1 MVLYLNEH
9 EVTQLIDMRESIDA
23 LRDTF
28 NQQGLNNVI
37 NNPRQRVRTG
47 KSMLHYL
54 AGALPHLG
62 VMGYKA
68 YISSREGLKFRVFLH
83 NIDDGALLS
92 VMDGNYMGMIRTG
105 AVTGLATS
113 YMSREDSS
121 VLGVFGTGFQAEGQ
135 IKAVCEVRNIG
146 TIKIYGRNEER
157 KTGFCNIMAEQLS
170 AEIIPVDDP
179 DQVVEGS
186 DIIVTATTSS
196 TPVFEG
202 KLLRNGTHI
211 NAIGGNFLFKREIDE
226 KTVNASRV
234 IAVESVEQ
242 CRIESG
248 ELVTSAE
255 KGKIFWD
262 QIIELGDIVSGRI
275 NGRYNENDITLFKS
289 VGIAIEDICI
299 ARYLYD
305 KALETNIGKE
315 IDIAS

>member
-1 MVLYLNEH
+1 MVLYLNED
-9 EVTQLIDMRESIDA
+9 EVKQLIGMRESIDV

-68 YISSREGLKFRVFLH
+68 YTSSREGLKFRVFLH
-83 NIDDGALLS
+83 NIDDGSLLS

-113 YMSREDSS
+113 YMSREDST

-135 IKAVCEVRNIG
+135 INAVCEVRNIG
-146 TIKIYGRNEER
+146 KIKIYGRNEER
-157 KTGFCNIMAEQLS
+157 KNSFCNNMADQLS
-170 AEIIPVDDP
+170 ADVIPVNDP
-179 DQVVEGS
+179 DEVVEGS

-196 TPVFEG
+196 SPVFEG
-202 KLLRNGTHI
+202 KLLRDGTHI

-226 KTVNASRV
+226 KTVNASRI

-242 CRIESG
+242 CKIESG
-248 ELVTSAE
+248 ELVASAE

-262 QIIELGDIVSGRI
+262 QIIELGDIVSGSI
-275 NGRYNENDITLFKS
+275 NGRYDENDITLFKS

-299 ARYLYD
+299 AKCLYD
-305 KALETNIGKE
+305 KALEKNTGKE

>member
-1 MVLYLNEH
+1 MVLYLNED
-9 EVTQLIDMRESIDA
+9 EVKQLIDMRESIDV
-23 LRDTF
+23 LRNTF
-28 NQQGLNNVI
+28 KQQGLNNVI

-54 AGALPHLG
+54 AGALPHMG

-68 YISSREGLKFRVFLH
+68 YTSSREGLKFRVFLH
-83 NIDDGALLS
+83 DIDDGSLLS
-92 VMDGNYMGMIRTG
+92 VMDANYMGMIRTG

-146 TIKIYGRNEER
+146 EIKIYGRNEER
-157 KTGFCNIMAEQLS
+157 KNRFCNIMADQLS
-170 AEIIPVDDP
+170 ADVIPVNDP
-179 DQVVEGS
+179 DEVVEGS

-196 TPVFEG
+196 SPVFEG
-202 KLLRNGTHI
+202 KLLRDGTHI

-226 KTVNASRV
+226 KTVNASRI

-242 CRIESG
+242 CKIESG
-248 ELVTSAE
+248 ELVASAE
-255 KGKIFWD
+255 KGNIFWD
-262 QIIELGDIVSGRI
+262 QIIELGDIVSGSI

-289 VGIAIEDICI
+289 IGIAIEDICI
-299 ARYLYD
+299 AKCLYD
-305 KALETNIGKE
+305 KALERNTGKE